1 MEPLIFHI
9 DVNSA
14 YLSWTSTENVRTGTG
29 PDLRLLPAIIG
40 GDQKNRH
47 GVVLAKSIPAKAF
60 GIVTGEPVAT
70 AFKKCPTL
78 QMAAPDHHLYH
89 AYSQRLMTLLES
101 FCPYLEQL
109 SID

>member
-60 GIVTGEPVAT
+60 GIVTGEPRWPRHSRSARHCRWPRRIIICTTPT
-70 AFKKCPTL
+70 ASGL
-78 QMAAPDHHLYH
+78 
-89 AYSQRLMTLLES
+89 
-101 FCPYLEQL
+101 
-109 SID
+109 